1 VNLNEYVP
9 RSVFTPLHNRDK
21 RWVCVVAHRRCGKT
35 VAMCADLVIGALE
48 TALPKPQFAYMAP
61 QRDQAKRVAWTY
73 LKDLT
78 RPMWSKPPNESELK
92 ITINNGHGGES
103 TIYVA
108 GADNYDALRGMY
120 FDGVV
125 LDEVGQIRP
134 SAWYKV
140 LRPALSD
147 RRGWAIFAGTPAGK
161 NMFWNLREEARM
173 NPSTH
178 MLLEL
183 PASKTGIIHPDE
195 LRDAKAQMTEDA
207 FAVEYECSFDAAVP
221 GAYFAK
227 QIGEAYNEGRI
238 GKHPVDPAFPVNLV
252 ADLGFTDSCSWW
264 GWQDTRDGTR
274 IVDFMEDD
282 NQPIQFYIDWVKSRP
297 YLVNPKGIFLP
308 HDAKAK
314 SLQTGKS
321 IVEQLAA
328 QLDIANLAVVPDIGV
343 QNGIQAVR
351 MMLPRVWFDAE
362 RCSDGIEALR
372 QYQREYDEDKKA
384 FRQSPRH
391 DFSSHPSDAF
401 RMVAVSWSEVADK
414 PPAPEAKP
422 LIVGPENTVTLNDM
436 WAVHDRTPS
445 KRARI

>member
-1 VNLNEYVP
+1 
-9 RSVFTPLHNRDK
+9 
-21 RWVCVVAHRRCGKT
+21 
-35 VAMCADLVIGALE
+35 MCADLVIGALE

-92 ITINNGHGGES
+92 ISINNGHGGES
-103 TIYVA
+103 TIFVA

-134 SAWYKV
+134 SAWYRV

-173 NPSTH
+173 NPQTH
-178 MLLEL
+178 MLIEL

-207 FAVEYECSFDAAVP
+207 FLVEYECSFDAAVP

-227 QIGEAYNEGRI
+227 QIGEAFGENRI
-238 GKHPVDPAFPVNLV
+238 GKFPIDPAFPVNLV
-252 ADLGFTDSCSWW
+252 ADLGYTDSCSWW
-264 GWQDTRDGTR
+264 GWQETHDGIR

-297 YLVNPKGIFLP
+297 YIVNPKGVFLP
-308 HDAKAK
+308 HDARAK

-321 IVEQLAA
+321 IIEQFLA
-328 QLDIANLAVVPDIGV
+328 
-343 QNGIQAVR
+343 NGIRPNLVPEMSLQ
-351 MMLPRVWFDAE
+351 
-362 RCSDGIEALR
+362 DGIEAARLTIPQCYFDEEKTYEGLEHLR
-372 QYQREYDEDKKA
+372 AYMREWDEKTQTYRNRPKHDQHSHASDSFRYLALAARPKMRKSSRVTTISSLPKGGMSYA
-384 FRQSPRH
+384 F
-391 DFSSHPSDAF
+391 A
-401 RMVAVSWSEVADK
+401 
-414 PPAPEAKP
+414 
-422 LIVGPENTVTLNDM
+422 LNDI
-436 WAVHDRTPS
+436 WDCQTPQS
-445 KRARI
+445 GRVG

>member
-1 VNLNEYVP
+1 VNLNEYQP

-173 NPSTH
+173 NPQTH

-195 LRDAKAQMTEDA
+195 LRDAKAQMTEEA
-207 FAVEYECSFDAAVP
+207 FLVEYECSFDAAVP

-252 ADLGFTDSCSWW
+252 ADLGYTDSCSWW
-264 GWQDTRDGTR
+264 GWQETRDGIR

-282 NQPIQFYIDWVKSRP
+282 NQPIQHYIDWVKSRP

-308 HDAKAK
+308 HDARAK

-321 IVEQLAA
+321 IIEQFLA
-328 QLDIANLAVVPDIGV
+328 
-343 QNGIQAVR
+343 NGIRPNLVPEMSLQ
-351 MMLPRVWFDAE
+351 
-362 RCSDGIEALR
+362 DGIEA
-372 QYQREYDEDKKA
+372 A
-384 FRQSPRH
+384 
-391 DFSSHPSDAF
+391 
-401 RMVAVSWSEVADK
+401 RMVIPSCYFDEEKTYEGLEHLRAYMREWDEKTQTYRNRPKHDQHSHASDSFRYLALAARPTSRK
-414 PPAPEAKP
+414 SSR
-422 LIVGPENTVTLNDM
+422 VTTISSLPKGGASYAFALNDI
-436 WAVHDRTPS
+436 WDCQQVQSGRVG
-445 KRARI
+445 

>member
-1 VNLNEYVP
+1 MNLNEYQP
-9 RSVFTPLHNRDK
+9 RSVFVPLHNRDK
-21 RWVCVVAHRRCGKT
+21 RWTVVVAHRRCGKT

-48 TALPKPQFAYMAP
+48 TSLPKPQFAYMAP

-92 ITINNGHGGES
+92 ITINNGHGNES

-108 GADNYDALRGMY
+108 GADNYDAFRGMY

-178 MLLEL
+178 QLIEL

-221 GAYFAK
+221 GAYYAK
-227 QIGEAYNEGRI
+227 PIGDAYAEGRI
-238 GKHPVDPAFPVNLV
+238 GKFPLDPELPVHLV
-252 ADLGFTDSCSWW
+252 ADLGYTDSCSWW
-264 GWQDTRDGTR
+264 GWQESPDGYR

-282 NQPIQFYIDWVKSRP
+282 NQPIAHYIAWIKARTYKVGN
-297 YLVNPKGIFLP
+297 VWLP

-321 IVEQLAA
+321 IIEQFLA
-328 QLDIANLAVVPDIGV
+328 
-343 QNGIQAVR
+343 NGIT
-351 MMLPRVWFDAE
+351 PRLVTE
-362 RCSDGIEALR
+362 MSLQDGIEAARMILPECYFDEEPTYDGVDHLR
-372 QYQREYDEDKKA
+372 AYMREWDERTQTYRNKPKHDQHSHASDGFRYLALAARKTIRNSKGEHKIKSKLSGGAHYQFALDDIW
-384 FRQSPRH
+384 
-391 DFSSHPSDAF
+391 DC
-401 RMVAVSWSEVADK
+401 
-414 PPAPEAKP
+414 APMKS
-422 LIVGPENTVTLNDM
+422 G
-436 WAVHDRTPS
+436 
-445 KRARI
+445 RIG

>member
-1 VNLNEYVP
+1 MNLNEYVP

-173 NPSTH
+173 NPETH
-178 MLLEL
+178 LLLEL

-207 FAVEYECSFDAAVP
+207 FLVEYECSFDAAVP
-221 GAYFAK
+221 GAYYAK
-227 QIGEAYNEGRI
+227 QISEIYGLGRV
-238 GKHPVDPAFPVNLV
+238 GDFKPQADMPVHLV
-252 ADLGFTDSCSWW
+252 ADLGFSQIAIRYISCFWIKR
-264 GWQDTRDGTR
+264 QADGAIYATNVFAVSGVER
-274 IVDFMEDD
+274 PVHGED
-282 NQPIQFYIDWVKSRP
+282 NICVAFIFWVSVHLHDGP
-297 YLVNPKGIFLP
+297 SVCDCHFSFL
-308 HDAKAK
+308 
-314 SLQTGKS
+314 L
-321 IVEQLAA
+321 
-328 QLDIANLAVVPDIGV
+328 VVPHG
-343 QNGIQAVR
+343 
-351 MMLPRVWFDAE
+351 RVM
-362 RCSDGIEALR
+362 IEFL
-372 QYQREYDEDKKA
+372 Q
-384 FRQSPRH
+384 
-391 DFSSHPSDAF
+391 
-401 RMVAVSWSEVADK
+401 
-414 PPAPEAKP
+414 
-422 LIVGPENTVTLNDM
+422 
-436 WAVHDRTPS
+436 
-445 KRARI
+445 

>member
-1 VNLNEYVP
+1 MNLNEYQP
-9 RSVFTPLHNRDK
+9 RSVFVPLHNRDK
-21 RWVCVVAHRRCGKT
+21 RWTVVVAHRRCGKT

-92 ITINNGHGGES
+92 ITINNGHGQES

-173 NPSTH
+173 NPDSH
-178 MLLEL
+178 MLIEL

-195 LRDAKAQMTEDA
+195 LRDAKAQMTEEA
-207 FAVEYECSFDAAVP
+207 FLVEYECSFDAAVP
-221 GAYFAK
+221 GAYYAK
-227 QIGEAYNEGRI
+227 QIGDAYNDGRI
-238 GKHPVDPAFPVNLV
+238 GKYPVDPEMPVNLV
-252 ADLGFTDSCSWW
+252 ADLGYTDSCSWW
-264 GWQDTRDGTR
+264 GWQETVDGYR

-282 NQPIQFYIDWVKSRP
+282 NQPIKHYIDWVKSRT
-297 YLVNPKGIFLP
+297 YKVGHVYLP

-321 IVEQLAA
+321 IVEQFL
-328 QLDIANLAVVPDIGV
+328 
-343 QNGIQAVR
+343 QNGIQ
-351 MMLPRVWFDAE
+351 PRLVPE
-362 RCSDGIEALR
+362 MSLQDGIEAARMILPECFFDEEPTYDGLDHLR
-372 QYQREYDEDKKA
+372 AYMREWDERTQTYRNKPKHDQHSHA
-384 FRQSPRH
+384 SDSFRYLALAARKPSGKSKGGHKISPKQSGGAHYRFAL
-391 DFSSHPSDAF
+391 DDI
-401 RMVAVSWSEVADK
+401 WDT
-414 PPAPEAKP
+414 
-422 LIVGPENTVTLNDM
+422 GPVQ
-436 WAVHDRTPS
+436 S
-445 KRARI
+445 GRIG

>member
-1 VNLNEYVP
+1 MNLNEYVP

-173 NPSTH
+173 NPETH
-178 MLLEL
+178 LLLEL

-207 FAVEYECSFDAAVP
+207 FMVEYECSFDAAVP

-252 ADLGFTDSCSWW
+252 ADLGYTDSCSWW
-264 GWQDTRDGTR
+264 GWQETRDGIR

-282 NQPIQFYIDWVKSRP
+282 NQPIQHYIDWVKNRP

-308 HDAKAK
+308 HDARAK

-321 IVEQLAA
+321 IIEQFLA
-328 QLDIANLAVVPDIGV
+328 
-343 QNGIQAVR
+343 NGIRPNLVPEMSLQ
-351 MMLPRVWFDAE
+351 
-362 RCSDGIEALR
+362 DGIEAARLTIPTCYFDEEKTYEGLEHLR
-372 QYQREYDEDKKA
+372 AYMREWDEKTQTYRNRPKHDQHSHASDSFRYLALAARPTSRKSSRVTTISSLPKGGASYA
-384 FRQSPRH
+384 F
-391 DFSSHPSDAF
+391 A
-401 RMVAVSWSEVADK
+401 
-414 PPAPEAKP
+414 
-422 LIVGPENTVTLNDM
+422 LNDI
-436 WAVHDRTPS
+436 WDCQAVQSGRVG
-445 KRARI
+445 